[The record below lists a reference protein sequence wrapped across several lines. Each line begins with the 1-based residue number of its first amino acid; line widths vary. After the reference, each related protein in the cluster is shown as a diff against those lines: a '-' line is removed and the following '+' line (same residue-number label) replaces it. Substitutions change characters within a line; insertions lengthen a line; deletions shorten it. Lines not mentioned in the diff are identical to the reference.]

1 MSKSKSNKPQNDIPE
16 EEQAL
21 GGLYDEDEEQ
31 EKIDS
36 LKNNFNNA
44 KDQALDWKDDLQDLI
59 DRIKDNEDDD
69 SSSKDS

>member
-31 EKIDS
+31 EKII
-36 LKNNFNNA
+36 
-44 KDQALDWKDDLQDLI
+44 LI
-59 DRIKDNEDDD
+59 MQKIKHLIG
-69 SSSKDS
+69 KMTYKI